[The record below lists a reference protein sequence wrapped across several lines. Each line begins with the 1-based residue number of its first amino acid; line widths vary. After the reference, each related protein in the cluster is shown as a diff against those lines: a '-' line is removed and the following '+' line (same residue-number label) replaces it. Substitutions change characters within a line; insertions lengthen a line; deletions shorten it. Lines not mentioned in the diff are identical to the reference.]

1 MACCSHEHDC
11 EAESCG
17 ASSLHEFINHAGVTC
32 LNAADADA
40 AKAVLRPWHE
50 RRLRTRALESL
61 DEGEPELLLH
71 IPFTTDV
78 KARRYAASCVRCRAS
93 DATHGQ
99 LRGIVVSGGGGGSS
113 PVAMRAFIN
122 RDDVDFSLAAEL
134 TPVQEWSLV
143 EDATASV
150 EYATRFSKFQ
160 SVSSLTLHFPS
171 NGGAACTRIFF
182 IGLRGEARGVLLA
195 CARLRC
201 A

>member
-78 KARRYAASCVRCRAS
+78 KARRYAVSCVCSAAHLTQHTLCPRPAAWNRCKWRRRRLVAGGY
-93 DATHGQ
+93 ARVHQ
-99 LRGIVVSGGGGGSS
+99 PRRRGLFAGGG
-113 PVAMRAFIN
+113 A
-122 RDDVDFSLAAEL
+122 D
-134 TPVQEWSLV
+134 
-143 EDATASV
+143 
-150 EYATRFSKFQ
+150 
-160 SVSSLTLHFPS
+160 
-171 NGGAACTRIFF
+171 
-182 IGLRGEARGVLLA
+182 A
-195 CARLRC
+195 CAGVESG
-201 A
+201 

>member
-1 MACCSHEHDC
+1 
-11 EAESCG
+11 
-17 ASSLHEFINHAGVTC
+17 
-32 LNAADADA
+32 
-40 AKAVLRPWHE
+40 
-50 RRLRTRALESL
+50 
-61 DEGEPELLLH
+61 
-71 IPFTTDV
+71 
-78 KARRYAASCVRCRAS
+78 
-93 DATHGQ
+93 
-99 LRGIVVSGGGGGSS
+99 
-113 PVAMRAFIN
+113 MRAFIN

-195 CARLRC
+195 YARFALCLTRICLALR
-201 A
+201 APPGKPRLTRAATAHRIRGATAAAGPPGARRRGADARAAVRRAQPERTLDARNTRNNTITPRAFTQA